1 MSLPA
6 RQVSAPITPNA
17 ACAYSPRT
25 TRPLRGL
32 FSPLGMGRPK
42 FTIGWQLSSRPKET
56 RLAAASRSV
65 IPSRR
70 ENTHVRSAAL
80 VREDAY
86 SQKRIIS
93 GSRTTRRPPPGSA
106 GLLMALADPQ
116 AVVRVHQETRGIG
129 RSLAR
134 ESGEG
139 LHDPVGHV
147 REGLRLPP
155 HQAAAERTPYSRL
168 LQQTDEV
175 GAPAP
180 VLIRQAEG
188 LIEGDVGGD
197 LQLRG
202 GVAEVFVADQE
213 SRSVG

>member
-32 FSPLGMGRPK
+32 FSPLGIGRPK

-93 GSRTTRRPPPGSA
+93 GSRTTRRPSSGSIRRPV
-106 GLLMALADPQ
+106 ALAGGWP
-116 AVVRVHQETRGIG
+116 VRPPKGGTIRAGTEAGGEAGGPG
-129 RSLAR
+129 RVGPVPPAHGASRPVNCPSPGAAIR
-134 ESGEG
+134 PPVPFAEDAWGENR
-139 LHDPVGHV
+139 D
-147 REGLRLPP
+147 
-155 HQAAAERTPYSRL
+155 
-168 LQQTDEV
+168 
-175 GAPAP
+175 
-180 VLIRQAEG
+180 
-188 LIEGDVGGD
+188 
-197 LQLRG
+197 
-202 GVAEVFVADQE
+202 
-213 SRSVG
+213 

>member
-56 RLAAASRSV
+56 RLAAAS
-65 IPSRR
+65 PSG
-70 ENTHVRSAAL
+70 L
-80 VREDAY
+80 
-86 SQKRIIS
+86 
-93 GSRTTRRPPPGSA
+93 PP
-106 GLLMALADPQ
+106 
-116 AVVRVHQETRGIG
+116 AVGAHQEARGIG

-147 REGLRLPP
+147 REGLWLPP
-155 HQAAAERTPYSRL
+155 DQAAAERTPYSRL

-180 VLIRQAEG
+180 ILIRQAEG

-202 GVAEVFVADQE
+202 GVAKDFVAGPE
-213 SRSVG
+213 GGAVG